1 MKLKRNGKDYDY
13 DYKSIIMKGEYFR
26 ALKELSIK
34 EKKPLGK
41 MISILVK
48 HYESSIR

>member
-1 MKLKRNGKDYDY
+1 MKLKRNGKRYEYDY
-13 DYKSIIMKGEYFR
+13 NAVVMKGEYFR
-26 ALKELSIK
+26 ALKILAEK
-34 EKKPLGK
+34 ENKPLGK

>member
-1 MKLKRNGKDYDY
+1 MKLKRNGKRYDY

-34 EKKPLGK
+34 ENKPLGK

>member
-1 MKLKRNGKDYDY
+1 MKLKRNGKRYDY
-13 DYKSIIMKGEYFR
+13 DYNAVVMKGEYYR
-26 ALKELSIK
+26 ALKKIAEK
-34 EKKPLGK
+34 ENKPLGI

>member
-1 MKLKRNGKDYDY
+1 MKIKRLGKDYDY

-34 EKKPLGK
+34 ENKPLGK